1 MYIFEFIYPFLS
13 LIDLCMKL
21 YILYL
26 FRIMLLYLKYRY
38 LVSLNYFLLILEMLL
53 KKNILDW
60 LKIELKKVKVRFL
73 MPH

>member
-1 MYIFEFIYPFLS
+1 
-13 LIDLCMKL
+13 MKL

-60 LKIELKKVKVRFL
+60 LKIE
-73 MPH
+73 

>member
-1 MYIFEFIYPFLS
+1 MYIFKFIYPFLS

>member
-1 MYIFEFIYPFLS
+1 
-13 LIDLCMKL
+13 MKL

-53 KKNILDW
+53 KKNILDC
-60 LKIELKKVKVRFL
+60 LKIE
-73 MPH
+73 

>member
-1 MYIFEFIYPFLS
+1 MYIFKFIYPFLS

-60 LKIELKKVKVRFL
+60 LKIE
-73 MPH
+73 

>member
-1 MYIFEFIYPFLS
+1 M
-13 LIDLCMKL
+13 IDLCMKL